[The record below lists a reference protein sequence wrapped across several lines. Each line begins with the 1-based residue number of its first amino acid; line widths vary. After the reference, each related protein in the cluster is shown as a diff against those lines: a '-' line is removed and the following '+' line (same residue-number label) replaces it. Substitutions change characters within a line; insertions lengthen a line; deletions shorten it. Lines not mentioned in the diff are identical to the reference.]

1 MVCYLTCIKI
11 ELTIYMSASAF
22 IVEVPTLFTQST
34 QMASR
39 VGNTTLTG
47 NERIHGNFVVNGS
60 LTLDGT
66 VNDSNV
72 FFESHD
78 ISNLIVHNETTLNT
92 LRTFSSIEI
101 DGSGQFKSVI
111 SVAGLSSLSD
121 VSCDSLTVDGDL
133 VVVDT
138 TSLNTL
144 QVDGMCVLSDVSCE
158 RLDVVDVSCSY
169 LDLSDGLHVI
179 GLSDLA
185 DITSNGL
192 SVLPDISCDH
202 LDVVDVS
209 CGYLDLSDGLRVVG
223 LSEMNQVNINEHAHI
238 KDVSCDYL
246 DVKNG
251 ARLTGPI
258 SYEYGGD
265 YVASLSPLEWF
276 VAGESTSRIDPF
288 TVITLNNIRQGSIF
302 GKTYWMSTK
311 TNGYIQIE
319 RDISD
324 STWCLALAF
333 GVTHYRDGGGLFQ
346 QNDTSHNVV
355 LTGDQ
360 LVVNDDASGL
370 SIPSFSVLTVN
381 HFDAYYE
388 VYLNGILEYS
398 SAVVSAS
405 TTTTGT
411 MFFLKNLVGV
421 QLLAGALWDTTLVD
435 SQIEELT
442 LEALT
447 RLL

>member
-192 SVLPDISCDH
+192 SVLPDISCGY

>member
-144 QVDGMCVLSDVSCE
+144 QVDGMCVLSNVSCE

-370 SIPSFSVLTVN
+370 SIPSFSVLTIN

>member
-72 FFESHD
+72 FFESQD

-370 SIPSFSVLTVN
+370 SIPSFSVLTIN

-398 SAVVSAS
+398 SAVVSVS

>member
-169 LDLSDGLHVI
+169 LDLIDGLRVI

>member
-169 LDLSDGLHVI
+169 LDLIDGLHVI

>member
-1 MVCYLTCIKI
+1 
-11 ELTIYMSASAF
+11 
-22 IVEVPTLFTQST
+22 
-34 QMASR
+34 
-39 VGNTTLTG
+39 
-47 NERIHGNFVVNGS
+47 
-60 LTLDGT
+60 
-66 VNDSNV
+66 
-72 FFESHD
+72 
-78 ISNLIVHNETTLNT
+78 
-92 LRTFSSIEI
+92 
-101 DGSGQFKSVI
+101 VI

-370 SIPSFSVLTVN
+370 SIPSFSVLTIN

-398 SAVVSAS
+398 SAVVSVS

>member
-169 LDLSDGLHVI
+169 LDLIDGLHVI

-370 SIPSFSVLTVN
+370 SIPSFSVLTIN

>member
-34 QMASR
+34 QMVSR

-72 FFESHD
+72 FFESQD

>member
-72 FFESHD
+72 FFESQD

>member
-1 MVCYLTCIKI
+1 
-11 ELTIYMSASAF
+11 MSASAF

-72 FFESHD
+72 FFESQD

>member
-72 FFESHD
+72 FFESQD

-169 LDLSDGLHVI
+169 LDLIDGLHVI

>member
-333 GVTHYRDGGGLFQ
+333 GVTHYRNGGGLFQ

>member
-72 FFESHD
+72 FFESQD

-158 RLDVVDVSCSY
+158 RLNVVDVSCSY

-370 SIPSFSVLTVN
+370 SIPSFSVLTIN